1 MTEKAGAHSPRKKAI
16 RTLVQRAF
24 PFLPKKPTLKGKGA
38 YGAANLFHTT
48 L

>member
-1 MTEKAGAHSPRKKAI
+1 MTEKAGAHSARKKAI
-16 RTLVQRAF
+16 RTLGQRAF

-38 YGAANLFHTT
+38 YGATNLFHTT